1 MPPLILGSE
10 PAWFRKRAEKEKMN
24 KEIQVGQEEI
34 PGPFLLPENIYNRK
48 ELGSFMPTFTENKTD
63 RAYGR
68 LIRDKTRRK

>member
-1 MPPLILGSE
+1 
-10 PAWFRKRAEKEKMN
+10 MN